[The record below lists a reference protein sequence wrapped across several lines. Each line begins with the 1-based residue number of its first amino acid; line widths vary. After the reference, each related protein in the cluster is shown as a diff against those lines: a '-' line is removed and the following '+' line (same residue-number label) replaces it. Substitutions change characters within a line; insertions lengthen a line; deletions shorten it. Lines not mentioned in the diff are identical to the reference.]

1 MEIDLAAAAR
11 NRSDEELLAML
22 ERDHHDYTAEALDA
36 ARAELRSRGVGWAEP
51 VEPAPKNGVA
61 RPSGPAASTWT
72 GLGAIL
78 LGIAMVS
85 LLWRGVSLPGLALL
99 IPGAALLLRSMKR

>member
-11 NRSDEELLAML
+11 NRTDEELLAML
-22 ERDHHDYTAEALDA
+22 ERDHADYTAEA

-51 VEPAPKNGVA
+51 VEQASKKGVA
-61 RPSGPAASTWT
+61 RPSDPAASTWT

-78 LGIAMVS
+78 LGIALVN
-85 LLWRGVSLPGLALL
+85 LLWRGASLPGLALL